1 MEKRTEDGT
10 ISVSIPGVIDISDSE
25 VWDDIM
31 GDYIYSKSK
40 SGCKIVVDAIDS
52 RLGVGKTSFAI
63 GLALRIGEEV
73 GYEIQT
79 EDVMLSAQQFLKRFR
94 EHPGTEQPSIIILDE
109 IVGAGGADS
118 RRAMSNKNVNMARTF
133 EIMRKKRVIVIMT
146 TANYFGM
153 DPRLRRLMDY
163 VFTCQVSPKFHA
175 IAYKVG
181 TRFGTGDLRLRRM
194 SERIQFYSLDGHPL
208 LVELDNQKDR
218 LLESEEFDMDK
229 IIEMEAVG
237 KDDSPQTLEEAENRA
252 VDKVIRRERTIDK
265 RTGLKYTAAGL
276 NDVYVDYVD
285 DWKETQGREDATS
298 ISERQLLRKRDNRK
312 DQKRLMSE
320 MKKLNMIDENDIEQK
335 TDRQTY
341 NIASRPV

>member
-1 MEKRTEDGT
+1 LEKRTEDGT

-133 EIMRKKRVIVIMT
+133 EIMRKKRVVVIMT

-175 IAYKVG
+175 VGYKVG

-194 SERIQFYSLDGHPL
+194 SERIRFYSLDGHPL

-229 IIEMEAVG
+229 KIENERLEKGATEEERRLSAEREVYWAVIAYKYKPDKDGKKPTWKDCLKKCEQVSEYYYPFYNIPIPELHPTDEA
-237 KDDSPQTLEEAENRA
+237 
-252 VDKVIRRERTIDK
+252 
-265 RTGLKYTAAGL
+265 
-276 NDVYVDYVD
+276 
-285 DWKETQGREDATS
+285 
-298 ISERQLLRKRDNRK
+298 LRLWCHRK
-312 DQKRLMSE
+312 NTMYGNVQIQK
-320 MKKLNMIDENDIEQK
+320 DENGRGNEE
-335 TDRQTY
+335 
-341 NIASRPV
+341 

>member
-1 MEKRTEDGT
+1 MEERTEDGT

-52 RLGVGKTSFAI
+52 RLGVGKTSFAL
-63 GLALRIGEEV
+63 GLALRLGEEI
-73 GYEIQT
+73 GYEIQP

-133 EIMRKKRVIVIMT
+133 EIMRKKRVVVIMT

-175 IAYKVG
+175 IGYKVG

-208 LVELDNQKDR
+208 LVELDNQKDK
-218 LLESEEFDMDK
+218 LLESEQFDMDK
-229 IIEMEAVG
+229 IIEMEDVR
-237 KDDSPQTLEEAENRA
+237 KDNFPRTLEETEDRA
-252 VDKVIRRERTIDK
+252 VEKVIEREGAIDK
-265 RTGLKYTAAGL
+265 RTSRKYTAAGL
-276 NDVYVDYVD
+276 NDIYVEYVN
-285 DWKETQGREDATS
+285 DWKKTQGMDEDTE
-298 ISERQLLRKRDNRK
+298 ISDRSLRRRRK
-312 DQKRLMSE
+312 DMKEQKRLMAE
-320 MKKLNMIDENDIEQK
+320 MKKLNMTDQNEIEQK
-335 TDRQTY
+335 TDGRSH
-341 NIASRPV
+341 NIASIPE

>member
-1 MEKRTEDGT
+1 MEERTEGGT
-10 ISVSIPGVIDISDSE
+10 ISVSVPGVIDISESE
-25 VWDDIM
+25 VWEDIM
-31 GDYIYSKSK
+31 GDYIYSLSR

-52 RLGVGKTSFAI
+52 RLGVGKTSFALA
-63 GLALRIGEEV
+63 LALRLGEEI
-73 GYEIQT
+73 GYELQT

-133 EIMRKKRVIVIMT
+133 EIMRKKRVIIIMT

-153 DPRLRRLMDY
+153 DTRLRRLMDY

-208 LVELDNQKDR
+208 LVELDRQKDL
-218 LLESEEFDMDK
+218 LLESEQFDMDK
-229 IIEMEAVG
+229 VIEMEEVR
-237 KDDSPQTLEEAENRA
+237 KDDFPQTVEEAKNRA
-252 VDKVIRRERTIDK
+252 LDKVNRKKGTTDK
-265 RTGLKYTAAGL
+265 RTGVKYTTEDL
-276 NDVYVDYVD
+276 ITVYEDYVD
-285 DWKETQGREDATS
+285 DWKETQGLESDTS
-298 ISERQLLRKRDNRK
+298 ISERHLRRGLKKRK
-312 DQKRLMSE
+312 EQKRLMAE
-320 MKKLNMIDENDIEQK
+320 IKKLNMTDQNGREQK
-335 TDRQTY
+335 TDGRPY
-341 NIASRPV
+341 NIATRPE

>member
-1 MEKRTEDGT
+1 MEERTEDGT

-52 RLGVGKTSFAI
+52 RLGVGKTSFAL
-63 GLALRIGEEV
+63 GLALRLGEEI
-73 GYEIQT
+73 GYEIQP

-133 EIMRKKRVIVIMT
+133 EIMRKKRVVVIMT

-175 IAYKVG
+175 IGYKVG
-181 TRFGTGDLRLRRM
+181 TRFGSGDLRLRRM

-208 LVELDNQKDR
+208 LVELDNQKDK
-218 LLESEEFDMDK
+218 LLESEQFDMDK
-229 IIEMEAVG
+229 ILENEL
-237 KDDSPQTLEEAENRA
+237 LEEGGTEEERKLSAERG
-252 VDKVIRRERTIDK
+252 VYRTIMGLYHQPDENGKK
-265 RTGLKYTAAGL
+265 RTYADLVTTYNKECKYWYGAA
-276 NDVYVDYVD
+276 NITVPDVLDN
-285 DWKETQGREDATS
+285 EDALGVRMRRWKS
-298 ISERQLLRKRDNRK
+298 KFGDLQFKK
-312 DQKRLMSE
+312 DKNSRG
-320 MKKLNMIDENDIEQK
+320 EQE
-335 TDRQTY
+335 
-341 NIASRPV
+341 

>member
-10 ISVSIPGVIDISDSE
+10 ISVSVPGVIDISESD
-25 VWDDIM
+25 VWNDIM

-63 GLALRIGEEV
+63 ALALRLGDEI
-73 GYEIQT
+73 GYEIQP

-133 EIMRKKRVIVIMT
+133 EIMRKKRVVVIMT

-175 IAYKVG
+175 IGYKVG

-208 LVELDNQKDR
+208 LVSLDNQKDR
-218 LLESEEFDMDK
+218 LLESEQFDMDK
-229 IIEMEAVG
+229 IIEKELLDESGTPDQRKV
-237 KDDSPQTLEEAENRA
+237 LAERA
-252 VDKVIRRERTIDK
+252 VHKEIMDAYHRLDKSGKSPTYQD
-265 RTGLKYTAAGL
+265 L
-276 NDVYVDYVD
+276 VD
-285 DWKETQGREDATS
+285 DYNDA
-298 ISERQLLRKRDNRK
+298 IEYWYNLHEIKIPFPIDDGEVLGVYMRRFNAKFGDRQ
-312 DQKRLMSE
+312 
-320 MKKLNMIDENDIEQK
+320 MKKDKNGRGNHI
-335 TDRQTY
+335 
-341 NIASRPV
+341 

>member
-1 MEKRTEDGT
+1 LEKRTEDGT

-133 EIMRKKRVIVIMT
+133 EIMRKKRVVVIMT

-175 IAYKVG
+175 VGYKVG

-194 SERIQFYSLDGHPL
+194 SERIRFYSLDGHPL
-208 LVELDNQKDR
+208 LVELDDQKDR

-252 VDKVIRRERTIDK
+252 LDKVIRRKGAIDK
-265 RTGLKYTAAGL
+265 RTGVKYTTDGL
-276 NDVYVDYVD
+276 INVYEEYVD
-285 DWKETQGREDATS
+285 DWKETQGRENPTS
-298 ISERQLLRKRDNRK
+298 ISERHLRRRTTKRAE
-312 DQKRLMSE
+312 QKRLMAE
-320 MKKLNMIDENDIEQK
+320 MKKINMIDENNIEQK
-335 TDRQTY
+335 TDGRPH